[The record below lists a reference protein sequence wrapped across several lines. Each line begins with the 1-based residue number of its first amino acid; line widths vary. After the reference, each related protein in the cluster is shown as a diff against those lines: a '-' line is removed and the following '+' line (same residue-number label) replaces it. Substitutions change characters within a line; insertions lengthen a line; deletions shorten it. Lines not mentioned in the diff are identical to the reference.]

1 MTLCALVLLL
11 AGWTA
16 AAEAQAAQTILTPSG
31 SPAPFNVTTVITGF
45 QPTPLSSSGLTYF
58 VKSKHPA
65 GPTKITA
72 QLDANMPLGT
82 TLTLNMAPPPGA
94 TSLGA
99 VALDVTPRNMIINL
113 DHENGASYGMTYVF
127 TATVAAGVIP
137 SQSRTV
143 TLTMSLYP

>member
-1 MTLCALVLLL
+1 MTLCGLVLLL

-16 AAEAQAAQTILTPSG
+16 AAQAQVAQTILTLNG
-31 SPAPFNVTTVITGF
+31 SPVFNVTSAVAGF
-45 QPTPLSSSGLTYF
+45 EPAPLTSSGLTYF

-72 QLDANMPLGT
+72 QLDANMPAGT
-82 TLTLNMAPPPGA
+82 TLTLTMVPPFGS
-94 TSLGA
+94 TSLGP
-99 VALDVTPRNMIINL
+99 VTLDVTPRNIITNL
-113 DHENGASYGMTYVF
+113 DHENGSTYGMTYVF
-127 TATVAAGVIP
+127 TATVAAGVL

>member
-1 MTLCALVLLL
+1 M
-11 AGWTA
+11 

-31 SPAPFNVTTVITGF
+31 SPAPFTVTTAIAGS
-45 QPTPLSSSGLTYF
+45 QPLPLTSTGLTYF

-72 QLDANMPLGT
+72 QLDAAMPAGT
-82 TLTLNMAPPPGA
+82 TLTLNMVPPPGS
-94 TSLGA
+94 TSLGP
-99 VALDVTPRNMIINL
+99 VTLDVTPRNVIINL
-113 DHENGASYGMTYVF
+113 DHENGSSYGMTYVF